1 MMRHVIFSLLLF
13 CSVSAFAQLPD
24 LDAIKLEKASDYKP
38 ANPAALAAA
47 NYILSVP
54 ITKDESYTKPLQ
66 FVLQWMKGTPDYG
79 FEVGNDVLR
88 LVKGNESLLGVYM
101 AAMTKYTL
109 ENPESAKDHD
119 AVKKNAIDSLVAYCQ
134 NPDMKVKMNK
144 ALRKL
149 ADEKRVGNN
158 I

>member
-1 MMRHVIFSLLLF
+1 MKHVILSLLLF
-13 CSVSAFAQLPD
+13 YSVSTFAQLPD

-54 ITKDESYTKPLQ
+54 VSKDESYTKSLR
-66 FVLQWMKGTPDYG
+66 FLLKWMQGTPEYG
-79 FEVGNDVLR
+79 FEIGNDVGK
-88 LVKGNESLLGVYM
+88 LVKGNNDLLGVYM
-101 AAMTKYTL
+101 AAMSKYCI
-109 ENPESAKDHD
+109 EHPESAKDHD
-119 AVKKNAIDSLVAYCQ
+119 VVKKNAIDSLIAYCQ
-134 NPDMKVKMNK
+134 NPDNKVRMNK

-149 ADEKRVGNN
+149 ADERRVGNN